1 MFTWRYS
8 AVKITSSRLDPFIDI
23 LNLEAPL
30 TANPDS
36 WNIFSR
42 TNPETNGH
50 GTDIKIF
57 SKFFYGNPLFFE
69 CETWSASPYT
79 KFMSD
84 CEEPDAHL

>member
-8 AVKITSSRLDPFIDI
+8 AAKITSSRLDPFIDI

-50 GTDIKIF
+50 GTD
-57 SKFFYGNPLFFE
+57 
-69 CETWSASPYT
+69 TWSASPYT

-84 CEEPDAHL
+84 CEEPNAHL